1 MFPASSSGSP
11 VFVIIG
17 YIIVVASVIGGFVL
31 SGGHVA
37 ALMQPLEVLMIGG
50 AAIGAFF
57 VGNTPKAVKATMKAL
72 RPCSRVPSTRARC
85 TWS

>member
-1 MFPASSSGSP
+1 MFPDSWNGSP

-17 YIIVVASVIGGFVL
+17 YIVVVASVIGGFVL

-50 AAIGAFF
+50 AAVGAFF
-57 VGNTPKAVKATMKAL
+57 VGNTPKAVKATLKAL
-72 RPCSRVPSTRARC
+72 PTLFKGSKYTR
-85 TWS
+85 